1 MMTMPSRLAMA
12 ASNRT
17 PAMAASNQTPAMIP
31 GPKPLLRPMRAPGP
45 MPVLKRLERQP

>member
-1 MMTMPSRLAMA
+1 
-12 ASNRT
+12 
-17 PAMAASNQTPAMIP
+17 MAASNQTPAMIP